1 MRDSRRKEGKV
12 FLAVSVLATLFVLAE
27 TVMQFFGKSICY
39 TEGCKVV
46 SQQVRFGEMSI
57 LLIGLATFALLSLL
71 AALVRYMVSPGLK
84 RFINFILVVS
94 LASEG
99 FFTGYQVFAV
109 RTPCVFCLIV
119 LSFIVLLG
127 IIRFFSG
134 EREVIAGFASFA
146 AVFAMFYLVLPV
158 SSNVSLPENER
169 QILFYSSECKHCAEV
184 MRYIEENKLTV
195 KHFDVGGYYQAL
207 KGIGI
212 DAVPTLYVNDKYQ
225 RVFITGE
232 DAIKRYLAACN
243 RPPQQT
249 PAPANEKAKPKS
261 GKAGKG
267 KAEIQSK
274 TDGPALAPDIF
285 GQHSIIPLGEP
296 PAENG
301 ACKESE
307 ICK

>member
-1 MRDSRRKEGKV
+1 MRDSKRKEGKI
-12 FLAVSVLATLFVLAE
+12 FFTVSVLAMLFVLAE

-46 SQQVRFGEMSI
+46 SQQVRFGEISI
-57 LLIGLATFALLSLL
+57 LLIGFATFALLAVLSSLG
-71 AALVRYMVSPGLK
+71 RYMVSPGLT
-84 RFINFILVVS
+84 RFINFVLVVS

-99 FFTGYQVFAV
+99 FFTGYQAFAV
-109 RTPCVFCLIV
+109 RTPCVFCLII
-119 LSFIVLLG
+119 LGFIVLLS

-134 EREVIAGFASFA
+134 ERELIAGFASFA
-146 AVFAMFYLVLPV
+146 AVFTMFYLVLPV
-158 SSNVSLPENER
+158 NTNISLPENER

-184 MRYIEENKLTV
+184 MKYIEENKLPV
-195 KHFDVGGYYQAL
+195 KHFDVGGYSPAL

-225 RVFITGE
+225 RVFVTGE
-232 DAIKRYLAACN
+232 EAIKRYLLACN
-243 RPPQQT
+243 Q
-249 PAPANEKAKPKS
+249 PAQDTSATGKAKPKS
-261 GKAGKG
+261 GKAA
-267 KAEIQSK
+267 KAETQTK
-274 TDGPALAPDIF
+274 AGGAVLAPDIF
-285 GQHSIIPLGEP
+285 GQRSIIPPLGEP